1 MISGNPLVP
10 EVLDIATF
18 TVVCSTS
25 QEILEPEGSLPCSQ
39 EPITTVS
46 QMNPIHTLQTCFP
59 RSVLILFSH
68 LCIGLLSGLSSSGFP
83 IIILCFI
90 SSIHALILLDLI
102 ILIIYGEEYKLWSS
116 SVCNFLHPAVTSS
129 LLGPNILSVIYEI
142 TSQFHY
148 LGVLCGLAIYN
159 FTIIDLPFPLVLYK
173 KLLKE
178 PVSLQDLKGLSPTL
192 AK

>member
-1 MISGNPLVP
+1 MK
-10 EVLDIATF
+10 
-18 TVVCSTS
+18 STKY
-25 QEILEPEGSLPCSQ
+25 GA
-39 EPITTVS
+39 
-46 QMNPIHTLQTCFP
+46 LQQ
-59 RSVLILFSH
+59 SV
-68 LCIGLLSGLSSSGFP
+68 
-83 IIILCFI
+83 
-90 SSIHALILLDLI
+90 
-102 ILIIYGEEYKLWSS
+102 
-116 SVCNFLHPAVTSS
+116 NSS
-129 LLGPNILSVIYEI
+129 LLDSNILSVINEI